1 MDNGL
6 THDEKFMARAIE
18 LAYKGGQ
25 NTQSNPNVGAV
36 LAYKNKIIGESY
48 HKKYGEAHAEVNCI
62 NSVSE
67 QDRHL
72 ISLSTLYVTLEPCC
86 HYGKTPP
93 CTDLIL
99 KHQIKK
105 VVISVPDPYKEVNG
119 GGIEKLR
126 NHEVEV
132 VTGVLKREGKLLLRK
147 FNKNIQGL
155 PYITLKMA
163 VSQDQFIGNPD
174 SQIWLSNSFSSVFTH
189 RLRTNYDAILI
200 GTNTA
205 VLDNPKLTSRH
216 YPGANPLRLVID
228 REGKIPL
235 THHIFTDGL
244 PSSIFVQKIR
254 NVAPQVEQIMIDDWE
269 SLIPKLLSYCT
280 QNNLISVL
288 LEGGATL
295 VKSFLD
301 RNLIDDAYVIKTNKV
316 LGEGIRIPHFQGK
329 LISTMNLDGNHVEHF
344 QIKFPKSN

>member
-99 KHQIKK
+99 KHQI
-105 VVISVPDPYKEVNG
+105 
-119 GGIEKLR
+119 
-126 NHEVEV
+126 
-132 VTGVLKREGKLLLRK
+132 
-147 FNKNIQGL
+147 
-155 PYITLKMA
+155 
-163 VSQDQFIGNPD
+163 
-174 SQIWLSNSFSSVFTH
+174 
-189 RLRTNYDAILI
+189 
-200 GTNTA
+200 
-205 VLDNPKLTSRH
+205 
-216 YPGANPLRLVID
+216 
-228 REGKIPL
+228 
-235 THHIFTDGL
+235 
-244 PSSIFVQKIR
+244 
-254 NVAPQVEQIMIDDWE
+254 
-269 SLIPKLLSYCT
+269 
-280 QNNLISVL
+280 
-288 LEGGATL
+288 
-295 VKSFLD
+295 
-301 RNLIDDAYVIKTNKV
+301 
-316 LGEGIRIPHFQGK
+316 
-329 LISTMNLDGNHVEHF
+329 
-344 QIKFPKSN
+344 